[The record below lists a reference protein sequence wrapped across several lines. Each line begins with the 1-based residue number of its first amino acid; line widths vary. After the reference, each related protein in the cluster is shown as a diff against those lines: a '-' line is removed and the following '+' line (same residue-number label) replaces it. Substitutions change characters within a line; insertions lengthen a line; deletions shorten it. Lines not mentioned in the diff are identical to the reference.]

1 MGRGCKVFH
10 NILGPKG
17 QLAEG
22 QAYSLVMEQR
32 NKSEVLQFENYA
44 IVSLRK
50 YQPLNVCMYIY
61 HSWSPDLFAFI
72 YINKNM
78 SPKNKYEHMTRSRE

>member
-17 QLAEG
+17 QLVEG

-32 NKSEVLQFENYA
+32 NKNEVLMFENYA
-44 IVSLRK
+44 IAAMRK
-50 YQPLNVCMYIY
+50 FKGYMIILDKEIY
-61 HSWSPDLFAFI
+61 NEFMCDFRRLP
-72 YINKNM
+72 
-78 SPKNKYEHMTRSRE
+78 

>member
-1 MGRGCKVFH
+1 MAMGRGCKVFH

-22 QAYSLVMEQR
+22 QPYSLVMEQR
-32 NKSEVLQFENYA
+32 NKNEVLLFENYA

-50 YQPLNVCMYIY
+50 YMMLYQMN
-61 HSWSPDLFAFI
+61 WSADHLTWA
-72 YINKNM
+72 
-78 SPKNKYEHMTRSRE
+78 SL

>member
-17 QLAEG
+17 QLVEG

-32 NKSEVLQFENYA
+32 NKNEVLMFENYA
-44 IVSLRK
+44 IAAMRK
-50 YQPLNVCMYIY
+50 FKRYMIIF
-61 HSWSPDLFAFI
+61 DKEI
-72 YINKNM
+72 YIMGNFRRL
-78 SPKNKYEHMTRSRE
+78 E

>member
-17 QLAEG
+17 QLVEG

-32 NKSEVLQFENYA
+32 NKNEVLMFENYA
-44 IVSLRK
+44 IAAMRK
-50 YQPLNVCMYIY
+50 FKGYMIIF
-61 HSWSPDLFAFI
+61 DKEI
-72 YINKNM
+72 YIMGNFRRL
-78 SPKNKYEHMTRSRE
+78 E

>member
-17 QLAEG
+17 QLVEG

-32 NKSEVLQFENYA
+32 NKNEVLMFENYA
-44 IVSLRK
+44 IAAMRK
-50 YQPLNVCMYIY
+50 FKGYMIILDKEILCVI
-61 HSWSPDLFAFI
+61 SDAFHNDYLSI
-72 YINKNM
+72 LLQ
-78 SPKNKYEHMTRSRE
+78 R

>member
-10 NILGPKG
+10 NILSPKG

-22 QAYSLVMEQR
+22 QSYSLVMEQR

-50 YQPLNVCMYIY
+50 SITPSCLYVYI
-61 HSWSPDLFAFI
+61 PQLI
-72 YINKNM
+72 
-78 SPKNKYEHMTRSRE
+78 T

>member
-1 MGRGCKVFH
+1 MFH

-22 QAYSLVMEQR
+22 QPYSLVMEQR
-32 NKSEVLQFENYA
+32 NKNEVLLFENYA

-50 YQPLNVCMYIY
+50 FMKV
-61 HSWSPDLFAFI
+61 SVS
-72 YINKNM
+72 
-78 SPKNKYEHMTRSRE
+78 